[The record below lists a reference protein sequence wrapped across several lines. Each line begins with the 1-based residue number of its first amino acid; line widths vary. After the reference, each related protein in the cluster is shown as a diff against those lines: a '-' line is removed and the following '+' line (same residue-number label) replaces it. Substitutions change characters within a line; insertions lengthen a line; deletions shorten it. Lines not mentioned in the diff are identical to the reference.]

1 MCGFMQWIR
10 SDVADL
16 PRDALRS
23 GRQFSVM
30 GLCFPT
36 LHFVKDG
43 APIVERI
50 DVVLF
55 LAQANF

>member
-1 MCGFMQWIR
+1 ML
-10 SDVADL
+10 SDAADL

-23 GRQFSVM
+23 GMTV
-30 GLCFPT
+30 LCDGFVLST

-43 APIVERI
+43 APIVELI

-55 LAQANF
+55 LAQANFQLCY